1 MDGIIVE
8 RVPVNRFFRKKV
20 GFHFGMH
27 VWTSIAEKHNVY
39 FDDFDKIDSDVIA
52 VDTLF
57 FAAEWY
63 AFKNGKKRVTYK
75 QAEKWGELM
84 PQSQIKRIHNCIS
97 QSKVGGKTIMEM
109 SESKK
114 KQAAKK

>member
-8 RVPVNRFFRKKV
+8 RVAVNRLFRRNV
-20 GFHFGMH
+20 GFWFGMH

-39 FDDFDKIDSDVIA
+39 FEDFDKLDPEVVG

-63 AFKNGKKRVTYK
+63 AFKHGKRRIKYK
-75 QAEKWGELM
+75 DAEKWVLLM
-84 PQSQIKRIHNCIS
+84 PNSQMKRIHDCIAH
-97 QSKVGGKTIMEM
+97 SKVGGRTIMEM
-109 SESKK
+109 QESKK
-114 KQAAKK
+114 KQAQKK